1 MKRLFNLS
9 LKEKWM
15 LSTAITIFISY
26 AIICVILYI
35 SLHTWLLSNE
45 ERNALRTAEDISVFF
60 ETPAITIQQLQR
72 NTGLMKAIT
81 NQEQTVRIMNLDGVE
96 LLSISPRVDDAL
108 PAVPTA
114 ASYEELLRT
123 VIRKTAVQGTDA
135 YVIER
140 IVQIGPFQGYMQL
153 IHPLTTFHKMMQYVL
168 TTMIIVGI
176 GALLLV
182 AFISYYLANRLI
194 RPLQQLRDSMRQVR
208 DKGLTEREAF
218 TYHADD
224 EIGDLL
230 TMYDSMLEEL
240 NISFTQ
246 QQQFVADASHELRTP
261 IQAVEGHLSL
271 LARWGKNDPQILD
284 ESIES
289 SLIEVKRMKKMI
301 EELLQLARREQVV
314 ISEANVAIV
323 LPQVINELITVYPD
337 TVFNVEEI
345 AHKELVAISPEALA
359 QILRNIIENGIRYN
373 ESVPKIIIS
382 TAQID
387 GCFYIEIKDNGIGI
401 AEEHLPFI
409 FDRFYRVDESRQQNG
424 GGTGLG
430 LSITKMLATKYNVE
444 LKVHSKIHQGTTF
457 LLKIPLKK

>member
-1 MKRLFNLS
+1 
-9 LKEKWM
+9 M